1 MTARARANS
10 PAGQPVEALHQAA
23 ESARALAAEVKP
35 RLRGVSHFYGLW
47 VSIAAGIVLVITAPA
62 GLASLAGL
70 VYAITLAGMF
80 GASSLYHLGKWTP
93 ATSAKLLKLDHT
105 AIFLLIAGTYTPI
118 CLLAMD
124 GAFRAVVLG
133 LVWVIAIAGIG
144 FEWLPVP
151 APRGYVTT
159 VYITLGWIG
168 AVAMVPLYRKTG
180 WEGLLLIALG
190 GISYTVGAVVLAMK
204 KPDPWPK
211 VFGYWEIFH
220 AFVIVAAVLHYCAI
234 AFLVL
239 PLQQ

>member
-1 MTARARANS
+1 
-10 PAGQPVEALHQAA
+10 
-23 ESARALAAEVKP
+23 
-35 RLRGVSHFYGLW
+35 
-47 VSIAAGIVLVITAPA
+47 
-62 GLASLAGL
+62 
-70 VYAITLAGMF
+70 
-80 GASSLYHLGKWTP
+80 
-93 ATSAKLLKLDHT
+93 
-105 AIFLLIAGTYTPI
+105 
-118 CLLAMD
+118 
-124 GAFRAVVLG
+124 
-133 LVWVIAIAGIG
+133 
-144 FEWLPVP
+144 VP

-168 AVAMVPLYRKTG
+168 AAAMVPLYRMTG

-190 GISYTVGAVVLAMK
+190 GVSYTVGAVVLAMK

>member
-1 MTARARANS
+1 MNPPSTTGS
-10 PAGQPVEALHQAA
+10 PAEHPVDALHHAA

-47 VSIAAGIVLVITAPA
+47 VSIAAGILLVVTAPA
-62 GLASLAGL
+62 GLATFAAT

-80 GASSLYHLGKWTP
+80 GASSLYHLGKWRPT
-93 ATSAKLLKLDHT
+93 TSAKLLKLDHT

-118 CLLAMD
+118 CLLTMD
-124 GAFRAVVLG
+124 GTGRAVLLG
-133 LVWVIAIAGIG
+133 SVWTIAVAGIG

-168 AVAMVPLYRKTG
+168 TIAMVPLYRRTG

-190 GISYTVGAVVLAMK
+190 GMSYTVGAVVLAMK
-204 KPDPWPK
+204 RPDPWPR

-220 AFVIVAAVLHYCAI
+220 AFVIIAAVLHYCAI